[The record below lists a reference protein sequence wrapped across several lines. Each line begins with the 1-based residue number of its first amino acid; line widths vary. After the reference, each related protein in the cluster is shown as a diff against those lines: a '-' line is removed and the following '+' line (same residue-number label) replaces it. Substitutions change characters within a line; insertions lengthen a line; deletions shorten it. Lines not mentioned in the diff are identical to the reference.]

1 MSGPEVTRA
10 DAEQDVDPPDD
21 DLPGCEP
28 ASPAPTFL
36 ARGQTIGRYVIV
48 ECLGVGGMGVVYSAW
63 DPKLDRK
70 LAIKLV
76 RVKQGASGGTRGRNR
91 LLREAQAL
99 ARVRHPNVITVHD
112 VGAHE
117 GRVFVAME
125 FVEGIT
131 LQQWLERRPERP
143 YRELLDIFLQAGRG
157 LAAAHRAG
165 IVHRD
170 FKPENVMIGSDGRV
184 LVLDFGIARGPW
196 ASDDEPSGVGE
207 QDTSV
212 EDLGPSERVEDGMT
226 RPGGVVGTPGYMSP
240 EQRRRRPLDGR
251 SDQFSFCVALWEA
264 LAGEHPF
271 TGGTARARYESILAG
286 PCIVPRVPRAI
297 VRALSRGLSPEPA
310 DRFPS
315 LDTLL
320 DLLAKPMPRRRTAA
334 EQGRTLLTAAGLA
347 LTFALGLGLAPEGVR
362 TAEADSTMVR
372 VKAAD
377 HALELAHDRIFDKD
391 FDAARSAYAKAYR
404 IISAAP
410 LRERREFIPRMQLV
424 AEMFEHAGKGNYA
437 AAIYNDAALTAEAV
451 GIDPAPFIGLR
462 DRAMSAEMRR

>member
-1 MSGPEVTRA
+1 MASRDEWRSGGVERVYARSRGDAWSGAYSTRRPAAHIEDYDLLAGRFEVLRPLGDGSFA
-10 DAEQDVDPPDD
+10 SVYEAH
-21 DLPGCEP
+21 DL
-28 ASPAPTFL
+28 
-36 ARGQTIGRYVIV
+36 Q
-48 ECLGVGGMGVVYSAW
+48 
-63 DPKLDRK
+63 LDRRV
-70 LAIKLV
+70 AIKLF
-76 RVKQGASGGTRGRNR
+76 TRYERDE
-91 LLREAQAL
+91 LDAALHEARAMAKL
-99 ARVRHPNVITVHD
+99 RHPSVLIVHD
-112 VGAHE
+112 IGEHRGVPFLSLE
-117 GRVFVAME
+117 YCETDLRR
-125 FVEGIT
+125 
-131 LQQWLERRPERP
+131 WLERGPHAA
-143 YRELLDIFLQAGRG
+143 ELILAHFVEAGRG
-157 LAAAHRAG
+157 LAAAHAAG
-165 IVHRD
+165 LVHHD
-170 FKPENVMIGSDGRV
+170 FKPANVLMRSDGSV
-184 LVLDFGIARGPW
+184 AVGDFGLAQPLETHDEVQAEQAEREDPAFAFGTLRYIAP
-196 ASDDEPSGVGE
+196 
-207 QDTSV
+207 
-212 EDLGPSERVEDGMT
+212 ERLIGQTGDH
-226 RPGGVVGTPGYMSP
+226 
-240 EQRRRRPLDGR
+240 R